1 MPRCFVICPLCVWA
15 ALLMAAGVGLGAEET
30 LSGASPDTL
39 EEQVSRL
46 LDELDSDD
54 YSIRQRAATRLG
66 EMVARPDLG
75 ERLAAE
81 FHRVLMQPEVSFE
94 VRWHLERFAAKL
106 PEPAHEPP
114 DAVAPEELDRVLE
127 QLDDDS
133 YAVRLGAGRRL
144 EWLLGHPQNALPMLV
159 HVKRRL
165 VDRELSDATRRRLE
179 RALGVAR
186 GAWLLSDPADWDL
199 PELSREQIAG
209 WVDELAGLR
218 GPAPRRPGDS
228 GLHVAEQE
236 LRDALAR
243 DEYVPAIKEL
253 IEARLARAGL
263 DPAAAAALKR
273 LLDLTRPAM
282 VAEYWTDGRHEG
294 EQHLLVGVPSMT
306 ERSIRPSHF
315 DRIDDETAHC
325 VSGSNLSPGDYPVG
339 VAIPH
344 PNQEGAIFHL
354 VNLPN
359 PRRRMAYTHKAKIDD
374 AVRLRALSRRT
385 LARFLDEKTPL
396 DEAELVMLA
405 QLDAGEVS
413 RFAAEYFFAVE
424 DEQLP
429 PSGRRRLGGRPSR
442 FGMLCGELAVRGTNE
457 ALPGL
462 QRAIDKG
469 RFLPPTSMA
478 PYRMHWLA
486 ALAVAL
492 RDPWPEVDQ
501 WLAETLQRDVALAD
515 GDADGP
521 QLGATAAA
529 ILLERHDRQPS
540 SFDLQPA
547 PAAELL
553 RLAIDGYRFSGEE
566 ARKKVLD
573 WWQGEKDRKKPL

>member
-1 MPRCFVICPLCVWA
+1 MPRVPVLCSICAWA
-15 ALLMAAGVGLGAEET
+15 ALLTVPSGAVGAEDPPSRANAHPLHNEF
-30 LSGASPDTL
+30 
-39 EEQVSRL
+39 SRL
-46 LDELDSDD
+46 LAELDSDE
-54 YSIRQRAATRLG
+54 YSVRRQAATRLG
-66 EMVARPDLG
+66 ELVEQPELG
-75 ERLAAE
+75 EALAAE
-81 FHRVLMQPEVSFE
+81 FQRVLTRPDVSFE
-94 VRWHLERFAAKL
+94 VRWQLERFAAKL
-106 PEPAHEPP
+106 PPP
-114 DAVAPEELDRVLE
+114 PRDRPTAVAPEEFDRVLR

-144 EWLLGHPQNALPMLV
+144 EWLLGHPQNAVPMLV
-159 HVKRRL
+159 HIKRRL
-165 VDRELSDATRRRLE
+165 ADRGLSDATRRQLE
-179 RALGVAR
+179 RALDVAR
-186 GAWLLSDPADWDL
+186 GAWLASDPAKWDL
-199 PELSREQIAG
+199 PEISREQIAG
-209 WVDELAGLR
+209 WVDELAALPESGR
-218 GPAPRRPGDS
+218 ESVGRS

-236 LRDALAR
+236 LRDVLAR
-243 DEYVPAIKEL
+243 DQYVPTVKEL
-253 IEARLARAGL
+253 VEARLEGGSLA
-263 DPAAAAALKR
+263 PAARTALKR
-273 LLDLTRPAM
+273 LADLTRPAM

-344 PNQEGAIFHL
+344 PNQESAIFHL

-359 PRRRMAYTHKAKIDD
+359 PRRRMAYTYQSKTDD
-374 AVRLRALSRRT
+374 AVRLRELSRRT
-385 LARFLDEKTPL
+385 LDRFLEEKIPL

-405 QLDAGEVS
+405 QLDADEVS
-413 RFAAEYFFAVE
+413 RFAPKYFFAVE

-442 FGMLCGELAVRGTNE
+442 FGMLCGELAVRGTHE
-457 ALPGL
+457 AVPGL
-462 QRAIDKG
+462 VRAIDRG

-486 ALAVAL
+486 ALAIAL
-492 RDPWPEVDQ
+492 RDPWPEVDD
-501 WLAETLQRDVALAD
+501 WLAETVQRDVILVE

-521 QLGATAAA
+521 QLGATAAG

-540 SFDLQPA
+540 SFDLEPA
-547 PAAELL
+547 PAPELL
-553 RLAIDGYRFSGEE
+553 RLAIDGYRFSAQQ

>member
-1 MPRCFVICPLCVWA
+1 MAPGGAVGADEPPLRVN
-15 ALLMAAGVGLGAEET
+15 LDSLHEEVT
-30 LSGASPDTL
+30 
-39 EEQVSRL
+39 RL
-46 LDELDSDD
+46 LAELDSEE
-54 YSIRQRAATRLG
+54 YSVRRQAATRLG
-66 EMVARPDLG
+66 ELVEQPELG
-75 ERLAAE
+75 EALAAE
-81 FHRVLMQPEVSFE
+81 FQRVLMQAEVSFE

-106 PEPAHEPP
+106 PPP
-114 DAVAPEELDRVLE
+114 PRDPPTAVAPEELDRVLQ

-144 EWLLGHPQNALPMLV
+144 EWLLGHPHNAVPMLV
-159 HVKRRL
+159 HIKRRL
-165 VDRELSDATRRRLE
+165 ADRELSNATHRQLE
-179 RALGVAR
+179 RALDVAR
-186 GAWLLSDPADWDL
+186 GAWLASDPAGWDL
-199 PELSREQIAG
+199 PEISRQQIVA
-209 WVDELAGLR
+209 WVDEVAALQGSEGENA
-218 GPAPRRPGDS
+218 ARPG
-228 GLHVAEQE
+228 LHLAERE
-236 LRDALAR
+236 LRDVLAR
-243 DEYVPAIKEL
+243 DEYVSLVKEL
-253 IEARLARAGL
+253 IEARLEGGLL
-263 DPAAAAALKR
+263 DPAARTALKR
-273 LLDLTRPAM
+273 LVDLTRPAM

-325 VSGSNLSPGDYPVG
+325 VSGSNLNGGEDYPVG

-344 PNQEGAIFHL
+344 PHQESAIFHL

-359 PRRRMAYTHKAKIDD
+359 PRRRMAYTYQSKADD

-385 LARFLDEKTPL
+385 LDRFLKDKIPL
-396 DEAELVMLA
+396 GEAELVMLA
-405 QLDAGEVS
+405 QLDADEVS
-413 RFAAEYFFAVE
+413 RFVPKYFFTVE

-442 FGMLCGELAVRGTNE
+442 FGMLCGELAVRGTHE

-462 QRAIDKG
+462 QRAIDQG
-469 RFLPPTSMA
+469 RFLPPTSLA

-486 ALAVAL
+486 AMAIAL
-492 RDPWPEVDQ
+492 RDPWPEVDD
-501 WLAETLQRDVALAD
+501 WLAETLRRDVILVE
-515 GDADGP
+515 GDPDGP

-529 ILLERHDRQPS
+529 VLLERGDRQPS
-540 SFDLQPA
+540 SFDLKPA